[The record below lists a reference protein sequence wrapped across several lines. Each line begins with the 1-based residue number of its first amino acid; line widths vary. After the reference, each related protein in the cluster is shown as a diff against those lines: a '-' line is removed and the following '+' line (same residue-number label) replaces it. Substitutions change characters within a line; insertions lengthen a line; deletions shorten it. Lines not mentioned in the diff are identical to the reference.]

1 MRLQSTV
8 EGLSIAAIA
17 YYVVSLLLY
26 VAKAAKSAGA
36 TLNPE
41 LAAGALVPVVLWAV
55 WRTVRSIHAR
65 LQQAP

>member
-26 VAKAAKSAGA
+26 VAKSAKAAG
-36 TLNPE
+36 LPVNPE
-41 LAAGALVPVVLWAV
+41 LAAGALVPLALWGA
-55 WRTVRSIHAR
+55 WRTIRRIHAR
-65 LQQAP
+65 LHQAG